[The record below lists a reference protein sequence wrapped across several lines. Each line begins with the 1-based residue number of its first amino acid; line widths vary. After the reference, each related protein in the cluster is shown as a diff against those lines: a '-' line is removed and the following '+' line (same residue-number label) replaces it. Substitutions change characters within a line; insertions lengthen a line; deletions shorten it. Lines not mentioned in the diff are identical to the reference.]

1 MTMAGGKGF
10 LFEWLKWPRHEVT
23 TFRGSEAEI
32 YLENLV
38 PAFYINRDEG
48 WTNIQALQIGR
59 YGQQQIAEIAVEYL
73 LGAIAAIDQRVAR
86 QRANQRSLLL
96 RETARALAERVEK
109 VFLRRGW
116 YVDSSPSPVAPIM
129 SRTPPPLVII

>member
-1 MTMAGGKGF
+1 MKAG
-10 LFEWLKWPRHEVT
+10 RI
-23 TFRGSEAEI
+23 FRLANRA
-32 YLENLV
+32 L
-38 PAFYINRDEG
+38 PASNK
-48 WTNIQALQIGR
+48 LP
-59 YGQQQIAEIAVEYL
+59 EIAVEYL

-96 RETARALAERVEK
+96 RETARALAKRVEK

-116 YVDSSPSPVAPIM
+116 YVDWSPSPVAPIM